1 MSPSFSYLSSRKRSE
16 EGLHIVADMGSM
28 IGFRRAL
35 RVYGPCSSPG
45 RRCGLP
51 VHIGCGSAP
60 RRISEP
66 EIPTGM
72 GAKVEVESYK
82 PRHCAMGDLHASAN
96 GWRFPYEEET
106 LNGFLTE
113 EADVYSEYDK
123 EMFRRTMLA
132 HEAVFRQQL
141 DNNSLDVQV
150 YELHRV
156 YRVQRDLMKQHQSR
170 EMHACSTLE
179 DASQRNSPSQIPAH
193 GANMIGTA
201 PLNNEKS
208 HSSKFPREG
217 SVQSS
222 LNGFPSSEATLPT
235 KQGRFDLEL
244 GAEHYIEDD
253 HASDSKPVYRTQQ
266 RCTYS
271 GMFPTYPSPPLLL
284 PTLM

>member
-1 MSPSFSYLSSRKRSE
+1 MHADAGRQCAALLLRCLTLVVANEGWIELGLLGREGREGGKRLDMQLE
-16 EGLHIVADMGSM
+16 EQGQVQ
-28 IGFRRAL
+28 
-35 RVYGPCSSPG
+35 
-45 RRCGLP
+45 
-51 VHIGCGSAP
+51 
-60 RRISEP
+60 
-66 EIPTGM
+66 IPTTM
-72 GAKVEVESYK
+72 GAKVEVEGYK
-82 PRHCAMGDLHASAN
+82 PGHCAMGDLHASAN

-106 LNGFLTE
+106 SNGFVTE
-113 EADVYSEYDK
+113 EAAVYSEYDK

-132 HEAVFRQQL
+132 HEAVFRQ
-141 DNNSLDVQV
+141 QV

-222 LNGFPSSEATLPT
+222 PNGFPSSEATLPT

-253 HASDSKPVYRTQQ
+253 HASDKFELSCQ
-266 RCTYS
+266 
-271 GMFPTYPSPPLLL
+271 PLDLSEKVK
-284 PTLM
+284 